1 MPHRRRGLVLIVSER
16 ADTRALYRIVLER
29 AGHRCVPARDAHA
42 AMACLDEG
50 QVSAAV
56 LDLDLPRFEDG
67 LALAW
72 RLRALP
78 VSTPVIAV
86 TGDLPQRLPRGLFH
100 GYAHKPVHPD
110 DLVAAVSKVVA
121 LEPALAG
128 HSRDS
133 A

>member
-29 AGHRCVPARDAHA
+29 AGCRCVTAHDAQA
-42 AMACLDEG
+42 AMACLG
-50 QVSAAV
+50 GKQVGTAV
-56 LDLDLPRFEDG
+56 LDLDLPRLEDG

-78 VSTPVIAV
+78 VSPPLIAV
-86 TGDLPQRLPRGLFH
+86 TGELRQRLPRGLFR

-110 DLVAAVSKVVA
+110 DLVAAVSEVVT

-128 HSRDS
+128 QSRD
-133 A
+133 